1 MTAQRRIDWV
11 LLLVAVLLTALGI
24 LMVFSITS
32 IQSLGTTGTIGFTP
46 LRHLI
51 NVVVAV
57 CGLVAISTINPKVFF
72 KYAVLILVAGVVV
85 LAAVDI
91 PGLGHSSG
99 GARRWFN
106 LGFMRIQP
114 GEFAKLAFIIYL
126 SRYIAKNESRMRSFG
141 VGLMIPLVLLGVV
154 CILYLLEP
162 DFGSSAVLMIVSLI
176 LLGLVCSATHLFAGA
191 LLAVGSFAGLIL
203 MSPYRM
209 RRVLSFMD
217 PFADPGASGYQ
228 LVQSL
233 MALGSGGFFG
243 KGLGGSDQK
252 LFYLPA
258 AQTDFIY
265 AIIGEEFGFLGAV
278 VVLLLYVLLFIRG
291 LKIARGVK
299 GNSFYF
305 NLALGCILL
314 IFIPAILNIA
324 VVTGLLPTK
333 GLVLPF
339 VSYGGSALL
348 VNFLMLGILL
358 RLSCEDSVRGPE

>member
-1 MTAQRRIDWV
+1 VTEQRGFDWV

-24 LMVFSITS
+24 LMVVSITS
-32 IQSLGTTGTIGFTP
+32 IQSLGSTGGIGFTP
-46 LRHLI
+46 LRHMI
-51 NVVVAV
+51 NVAIAVVGLIVVA
-57 CGLVAISTINPKVFF
+57 GLNPEMFF
-72 KYAVLILVAGVVV
+72 KYAVAIFVAGIVV

-91 PGLGHSSG
+91 PGIGHSSG

-126 SRYIAKNESRMRSFG
+126 SRYIAKNEQHMRKLG
-141 VGLMIPLVLLGVV
+141 IGLMIPLFLLIIV

-176 LLGLVCSATHLFAGA
+176 LLGLVCSASHLAVGA
-191 LLAVGSFAGLIL
+191 LLVATSFVTLIL
-203 MSPYRM
+203 LSPYRM
-209 RRVLSFMD
+209 KRVLSFMD
-217 PFADPGASGYQ
+217 PFADSGASGYQ

-233 MALGSGGFFG
+233 IALGSGGLFG

-258 AQTDFIY
+258 AQTDFIF
-265 AIIGEEFGFLGAV
+265 AIIGEEFGFVGAV
-278 VVLLLYVLLFIRG
+278 AVILLYVLLFVRG
-291 LKIARGVK
+291 LKIARSVK
-299 GNSFYF
+299 GNSFYY
-305 NLALGCILL
+305 NLALGCTLL
-314 IFIPAILNIA
+314 IFIPAVLNIG

-348 VNFLMLGILL
+348 ANFLMLGILL
-358 RLSCEDSVRGPE
+358 RLSSEAPGRGRR